1 MEAGT
6 LVDGALLEQLRLR
19 IHRAFLRTSHN
30 RDLKKKRKLK
40 SIYISDCPKTFFLQ
54 PDLSGVAALE
64 LALLAD
70 GLLGEEDYGVQE
82 HGREDPQGEHLPD
95 FARSL

>member
-1 MEAGT
+1 M
-6 LVDGALLEQLRLR
+6 EQLRLR
-19 IHRAFLRTSHN
+19 IHRDFSHN

-40 SIYISDCPKTFFLQ
+40 SIYISDSPKTFFLQ

-70 GLLGEEDYGVQE
+70 GLLGEEDYGVEE
-82 HGREDPQGEHLPD
+82 HGRADPQGEHRPD